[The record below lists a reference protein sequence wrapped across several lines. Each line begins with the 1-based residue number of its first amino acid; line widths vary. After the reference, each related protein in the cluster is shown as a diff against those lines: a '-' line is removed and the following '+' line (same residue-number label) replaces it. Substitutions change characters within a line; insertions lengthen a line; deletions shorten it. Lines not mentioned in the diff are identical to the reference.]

1 MSAEPA
7 LRATGIV
14 AGYGQLTILRGVD
27 LSVPRGAIVA
37 VVGPNGA
44 GKSTL
49 LKALYGIVRP
59 SAGTIVFDGE
69 EGPVELT
76 GRDPSD
82 LTRLGLNYVPQ
93 LDNVFPNMSVRE
105 NLELGVLLGGRRK
118 EELIEAML
126 ERLPLLRE
134 RRRQRAGTLSGGQR
148 KLLAIARALLSEPT
162 LLILDEPSAGLAPLA
177 VDEIFGEL
185 ERIKAAGISIVMV
198 EQNARRALALADYA
212 YVLETGRNRFEGPG
226 EQLLRDG
233 RIAELYLGGAGAE
246 APAAGPPATRRN

>member
-1 MSAEPA
+1 MSAEPI

-14 AGYGQLTILRGVD
+14 AGYGELTILRGVD
-27 LSVPRGAIVA
+27 LAVPRGAIVA
-37 VVGPNGA
+37 VIGPNGA

-49 LKALYGIVRP
+49 LKAVYGIVRP
-59 SAGTIVFDGE
+59 SSGTVVFQGGG
-69 EGPVELT
+69 GPIDVT

-93 LDNVFPNMSVRE
+93 LDNVFPSMSVRE
-105 NLELGVLLGGRRK
+105 NLELGALLKGNRK
-118 EELIEAML
+118 EELIDAML

-162 LLILDEPSAGLAPLA
+162 LLILDEPSAGLSPLA
-177 VDEIFGEL
+177 VDEVFQEL
-185 ERIKAAGISIVMV
+185 ERINAAGISIVIV

-212 YVLETGRNRFEGPG
+212 YVLEMGRNRCEGPG
-226 EQLLRDG
+226 
-233 RIAELYLGGAGAE
+233 
-246 APAAGPPATRRN
+246 AP